1 MKPSSLLFALA
12 ALAAGAASIAPA
24 QAQAQSPTAPVAN
37 RFAATIEPAE
47 RFESGTLLVE
57 RHGSRGRPVILV
69 PGLASGPWVW
79 QEVIRQFRDEFTLY
93 VVTLPGFDGRPAPAA
108 GAPGWA
114 PFESARAALRGLIA
128 ERKLDKPIL
137 VGHSLGGTLAY
148 AVAQDLGS
156 GIGGVVALD
165 GLPVFPGTENM
176 PPQQRPQAALNVRQR
191 MAMSRPDAYAAEQR
205 QYMRGQGVLDIGKA
219 DDITP
224 LLLRSDREAVGAY
237 VADLLALDL
246 RPGLAKISAPVLVVA
261 PFYQYDAAQDALTVN
276 DKVEHYR
283 MLVEGIPSVEVVP
296 IAPSRHF
303 LMVDQPL
310 ALAGILRRYLDRR

>member
-1 MKPSSLLFALA
+1 MKKASLLFALA
-12 ALAAGAASIAPA
+12 LGATSIV
-24 QAQAQSPTAPVAN
+24 QAQAQVSSPAAPVAN

-47 RFESGTLLVE
+47 RFESGGLLVE

-79 QEVIRQFRDEFTLY
+79 QETIRQFKDEFTLY
-93 VVTLPGFDGRPAPAA
+93 VVTLPGFDGRPAP
-108 GAPGWA
+108 GARSEWA
-114 PFESARAALRGLIA
+114 PFEGARAALRGLIA
-128 ERKLDKPIL
+128 ERRLDKPVI

-176 PPQQRPQAALNVRQR
+176 PPQQRPQAAINVRNR
-191 MAMSRPDAYAAEQR
+191 MAASRPDAYAAEQR
-205 QYMRGQGVLDIGKA
+205 QYMRGQGVLDVGKA

-246 RPGLAKISAPVLVVA
+246 RPGLSKISAPVLVVA

-303 LMVDQPL
+303 LMIDQPL

>member
-1 MKPSSLLFALA
+1 MKKASLLFALA
-12 ALAAGAASIAPA
+12 LGATSIV
-24 QAQAQSPTAPVAN
+24 QAQAQVSSPAAPVAN

-47 RFESGTLLVE
+47 RFESGGLLVE

-79 QEVIRQFRDEFTLY
+79 QETIRQFKDEFTLY
-93 VVTLPGFDGRPAPAA
+93 VVTLPGFDGRPAP
-108 GAPGWA
+108 GARSEWA
-114 PFESARAALRGLIA
+114 PFEGARAALRGLIA
-128 ERKLDKPIL
+128 ERRLDKPVI

-148 AVAQDLGS
+148 AVAQDLGN

-176 PPQQRPQAALNVRQR
+176 PPQQRPQAAINVRNR
-191 MAMSRPDAYAAEQR
+191 MAASRPDAYAAEQR

-246 RPGLAKISAPVLVVA
+246 RPGLSKISAPVLVVA

-303 LMVDQPL
+303 LMIDQPL

>member
-1 MKPSSLLFALA
+1 MKKASLLFALA
-12 ALAAGAASIAPA
+12 LGAASILPA
-24 QAQAQSPTAPVAN
+24 QAQAQAPAAPVAN
-37 RFAATIEPAE
+37 RFAATIEPVE
-47 RFESGTLLVE
+47 RFQSGSLLVE
-57 RHGSRGRPVILV
+57 RHGSRGRPLILV
-69 PGLASGPWVW
+69 SGLASGPWVW
-79 QEVIRQFRDEFTLY
+79 QEVIRQFKDEFTLY
-93 VVTLPGFDGRPAPAA
+93 VVTLPGFDGHPAPAST
-108 GAPGWA
+108 PDWA
-114 PFESARAALRGLIA
+114 PFEGARAALRGLIA
-128 ERKLDKPIL
+128 ERKLDKPII

-148 AVAQDLGS
+148 AVAQDLGT

-176 PPQQRPQAALNVRQR
+176 PPQQRPQAALNVRTR
-191 MAMSRPDAYAAEQR
+191 MATSRPDAYAAEQR

-246 RPGLAKISAPVLVVA
+246 RSGLAKISAPVLVVA

-283 MLVEGIPSVEVVP
+283 MLVEAIPSVEVVP

-303 LMVDQPL
+303 LMIDQPL

>member
-1 MKPSSLLFALA
+1 MKKTALLFALA
-12 ALAAGAASIAPA
+12 ALAASAVSIAPVHAQAPA
-24 QAQAQSPTAPVAN
+24 QAAPAGN

-47 RFESGTLLVE
+47 RFESGALLVE

-79 QEVIRQFRDEFTLY
+79 QEVIRQFKDEFTLY
-93 VVTLPGFDGRPAPAA
+93 VVTLPGFDGRPAPT
-108 GAPGWA
+108 GA
-114 PFESARAALRGLIA
+114 PFEGARAALRGLVS
-128 ERKLDKPIL
+128 ERKLDKPVI

-148 AVAQDLGS
+148 AVAQDLGA

-176 PPQQRPQAALNVRQR
+176 PPQQRPQAAINVRTR
-191 MAMSRPDAYAAEQR
+191 MATSQPAAYAAEQR

-246 RPGLAKISAPVLVVA
+246 RPGLSTISAPVLVVA

-303 LMVDQPL
+303 MMIDQPL

>member
-1 MKPSSLLFALA
+1 MKKASLLFALT
-12 ALAAGAASIAPA
+12 LCTVSIVQAHA
-24 QAQAQSPTAPVAN
+24 QAPSPTAPAAN
-37 RFAATIEPAE
+37 RFAATIEPTE
-47 RFESGTLLVE
+47 RFESGGLLVE

-79 QEVIRQFRDEFTLY
+79 QETIRQLKDDFTLY
-93 VVTLPGFDGRPAPAA
+93 VITLPGFDGRLAPT
-108 GAPGWA
+108 GE
-114 PFESARAALRGLIA
+114 PFEGARAALRGLIA
-128 ERKLDKPIL
+128 ERKLDKPVII
-137 VGHSLGGTLAY
+137 GHSLGGTLAY
-148 AVAQDLGS
+148 AVAQDLGN

-176 PPQQRPQAALNVRQR
+176 PPQQRPQAAINVRNR
-191 MAMSRPDAYAAEQR
+191 MAGSRLDAYAAEQR

-246 RPGLAKISAPVLVVA
+246 RPGLSKISAPVLVVA

-303 LMVDQPL
+303 LMIDQPL

>member
-1 MKPSSLLFALA
+1 MKKASLLFALA
-12 ALAAGAASIAPA
+12 LGAASIAQA
-24 QAQAQSPTAPVAN
+24 QAQATLPAAPVAN
-37 RFAATIEPAE
+37 RFAAAIEPAE
-47 RFESGTLLVE
+47 RFESGGLLVE

-79 QEVIRQFRDEFTLY
+79 QETIRQFKDEFTLY

-108 GAPGWA
+108 GPDWA
-114 PFESARAALRGLIA
+114 PFEGARAALRGLIA
-128 ERKLDKPIL
+128 ERKLDKPVII
-137 VGHSLGGTLAY
+137 GHSLGGTLAY
-148 AVAQDLGS
+148 AVAQDLGN

-176 PPQQRPQAALNVRQR
+176 PPQQRPQAAVNVRNR
-191 MAMSRPDAYAAEQR
+191 MAASRPDAYAAEQR

-246 RPGLAKISAPVLVVA
+246 RPGLSKISAPVLVVA

-303 LMVDQPL
+303 LMIDQPL
-310 ALAGILRRYLDRR
+310 ALAGILRRYFDRR

>member
-1 MKPSSLLFALA
+1 MKKSSVLFALA
-12 ALAAGAASIAPA
+12 ALAASAASIAPA
-24 QAQAQSPTAPVAN
+24 HAQAPAQAAPAAN

-47 RFESGTLLVE
+47 RFESGALLVE

-79 QEVIRQFRDEFTLY
+79 QEVIRQFKDEFTLY
-93 VVTLPGFDGRPAPAA
+93 VVTLPGFDGRPAPQD
-108 GAPGWA
+108 A
-114 PFESARAALRGLIA
+114 PFEGARAALRGLVA
-128 ERKLDKPIL
+128 ERKLDKPVI

-148 AVAQDLGS
+148 AVAQDLGN

-176 PPQQRPQAALNVRQR
+176 PPQQRPQAAFNVRQR
-191 MAMSRPDAYAAEQR
+191 MAASRPDAYAAQQR

-246 RPGLAKISAPVLVVA
+246 RPGLSKITAPVLVVA

-303 LMVDQPL
+303 MMIDQPL

>member
-1 MKPSSLLFALA
+1 MKKSALLFALV
-12 ALAAGAASIAPA
+12 LGAASVA
-24 QAQAQSPTAPVAN
+24 QAQVQAPAAPAAS

-47 RFESGTLLVE
+47 RFESGGLLVE

-79 QEVIRQFRDEFTLY
+79 QEVIRQFRDDFTLY
-93 VVTLPGFDGRPAPAA
+93 VVTLPGFDGRPAPA
-108 GAPGWA
+108 GA
-114 PFESARAALRGLIA
+114 PFEGARAALRGLVA
-128 ERKLDKPIL
+128 ERKLDKPVI

-148 AVAQDLGS
+148 AVAQDLGN

-176 PPQQRPQAALNVRQR
+176 PPQQRPQAALNVRKR
-191 MAMSRPDAYAAEQR
+191 MAMSQPDAYAAEQR

-219 DDITP
+219 DDIVP

-303 LMVDQPL
+303 LMIDQPL

>member
-1 MKPSSLLFALA
+1 MKKSSLLLALA
-12 ALAAGAASIAPA
+12 LGAASIAQSHAQTPA
-24 QAQAQSPTAPVAN
+24 PAAPVAS

-47 RFESGTLLVE
+47 RFQSGTLLVE

-79 QEVIRQFRDEFTLY
+79 QEVIRQFKDEFTLY
-93 VVTLPGFDGRPAPAA
+93 VVTLPGFDGHPASAA
-108 GAPGWA
+108 SPDWA
-114 PFESARAALRGLIA
+114 PFEGARGALRGLIA
-128 ERKLDKPIL
+128 ERKLERPIV

-148 AVAQDLGS
+148 AVAQDLGI

-191 MAMSRPDAYAAEQR
+191 MAGSRPEAYAAEQR

-246 RPGLAKISAPVLVVA
+246 RPGLSKISAPVLVVA

-283 MLVEGIPSVEVVP
+283 MLVEAIPSVEVVP

-303 LMVDQPL
+303 LMIDQPL
-310 ALAGILRRYLDRR
+310 ALAGILRRYFDRR

>member
-1 MKPSSLLFALA
+1 MKKSALLFALV
-12 ALAAGAASIAPA
+12 LGAASIA
-24 QAQAQSPTAPVAN
+24 QAQLQPPAAPAAN
-37 RFAATIEPAE
+37 RFAATIQPAE
-47 RFESGTLLVE
+47 RFESGGLLVE

-79 QEVIRQFRDEFTLY
+79 QEVIRQFKDDFTLY
-93 VVTLPGFDGRPAPAA
+93 VVTLPGFDGRPAPT
-108 GAPGWA
+108 GA
-114 PFESARAALRGLIA
+114 PFEGARAALRGLIA
-128 ERKLDKPIL
+128 ERKLDKPVI

-148 AVAQDLGS
+148 AVAQDLGN

-176 PPQQRPQAALNVRQR
+176 PPQQRPQAALNVRKR
-191 MAMSRPDAYAAEQR
+191 MAMSQPDAYAAEQR

-283 MLVEGIPSVEVVP
+283 MLVEAIPSVEVVP

-303 LMVDQPL
+303 LMIDQPL